1 MSPTPIHQVSPKP
14 STSAT
19 PLSSAPTDAASNG
32 SPNTVPEPNNL
43 SEQSPILSSSPNTS
57 SHNSTSAPELITSD
71 LAEAST
77 ISPSSSPAMFPS
89 TSPSSSPNPQPFINP
104 LNTHPM
110 QTRAKS
116 GIVKP
121 KLNPTLLLTHLEPTS
136 VGQALAAPHW
146 YQAMKEEYQ
155 ALMRNQTWTLVKP
168 SESRKPIGCK
178 WVFRVKE
185 NSDGSLNKYKAR
197 LVAKGFHQQA
207 GSDFTEAFSPVV
219 KPVTVRI
226 VLTLAVTHKWTIQQI
241 DVNNAFL
248 NGTLE
253 EEVFMQQPPGFES
266 FDKSLV
272 CKLNK
277 AIYGLNRPLG
287 PGLTSSKMPSFSKV
301 FWPVNVI
308 PVSFFCIMENFR
320 LLCWC
325 MWMISSS
332 QEILLH
338 LLQL

>member
-1 MSPTPIHQVSPKP
+1 
-14 STSAT
+14 
-19 PLSSAPTDAASNG
+19 
-32 SPNTVPEPNNL
+32 
-43 SEQSPILSSSPNTS
+43 
-57 SHNSTSAPELITSD
+57 
-71 LAEAST
+71 
-77 ISPSSSPAMFPS
+77 
-89 TSPSSSPNPQPFINP
+89 
-104 LNTHPM
+104 
-110 QTRAKS
+110 
-116 GIVKP
+116 
-121 KLNPTLLLTHLEPTS
+121 
-136 VGQALAAPHW
+136 
-146 YQAMKEEYQ
+146 
-155 ALMRNQTWTLVKP
+155 MRNQTWTLVKP

-287 PGLTSSKMPSFSKV
+287 PGLTSSKMPSFNKV
-301 FWPVNVI
+301 FRPVNVI

-338 LLQL
+338 LLQP